1 MGFSVLYSL
10 KAKENLDSP
19 EIASIMAQG
28 SYACLYLINSFSSL
42 LQSAESFSEIYG
54 LSERVLQLLRLLS
67 HEKGDIQVSTE
78 EPSPQGGKQI
88 YKSIFESIFGKM
100 LISMMISEVC

>member
-1 MGFSVLYSL
+1 MIFMIKAFFLLSILFLVSYVVVGFSVLYSL

-54 LSERVLQLLRLLS
+54 YNDQ
-67 HEKGDIQVSTE
+67 STYGLE
-78 EPSPQGGKQI
+78 F
-88 YKSIFESIFGKM
+88 SI
-100 LISMMISEVC
+100 